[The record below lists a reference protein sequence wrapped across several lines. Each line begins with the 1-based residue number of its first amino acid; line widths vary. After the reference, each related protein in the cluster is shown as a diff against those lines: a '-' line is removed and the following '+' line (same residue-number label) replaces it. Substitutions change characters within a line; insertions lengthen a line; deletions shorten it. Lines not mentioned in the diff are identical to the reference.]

1 MLFSFFKKK
10 EKPHDTTIL
19 YGTHSGN
26 SKYIAREL
34 SKVLTAQGIAN
45 RTVDMGHYNAQELA
59 REKRILIVVSTHG
72 DGEPPLAAERFC
84 KALQALESLP
94 NLLFSVCALGD
105 SSYSLFCE
113 TGRHIDR
120 RLEQLGATRFV
131 ERADC
136 DADFAITAGRWISN
150 VCKKLQTNSPSEVIL
165 KSNQSSLTAT
175 LTKRERLSGTMS
187 SKEVYHLEF
196 AFNGTRINYQ
206 PGDTVGFTPAS
217 APTAQPRYY
226 SVASSP
232 LLVPNGFHLTVKT
245 QPGGLC
251 SPQLNEQIAEGD
263 ALHFTHKPS
272 VFRLKPN
279 DPSPLILIAT
289 GVGVAPFRGFLQQIA
304 QTTPR
309 RKVWLIYGDRNP
321 ESDFLYAREWETWL
335 QNGHLTRFDPV
346 FSKGNQPEYVQDVLQ
361 NRAKEIAK
369 WIDQNAQ
376 IYVCGS
382 IPMGAGV
389 RQQLSELV
397 KKHATKR
404 TNFDELIE
412 NNQYC
417 EEIY

>member
-1 MLFSFFKKK
+1 MC
-10 EKPHDTTIL
+10 H
-19 YGTHSGN
+19 
-26 SKYIAREL
+26 
-34 SKVLTAQGIAN
+34 
-45 RTVDMGHYNAQELA
+45 
-59 REKRILIVVSTHG
+59 
-72 DGEPPLAAERFC
+72 
-84 KALQALESLP
+84 
-94 NLLFSVCALGD
+94 
-105 SSYSLFCE
+105 
-113 TGRHIDR
+113 
-120 RLEQLGATRFV
+120 
-131 ERADC
+131 
-136 DADFAITAGRWISN
+136 
-150 VCKKLQTNSPSEVIL
+150 
-165 KSNQSSLTAT
+165 
-175 LTKRERLSGTMS
+175 
-187 SKEVYHLEF
+187 
-196 AFNGTRINYQ
+196 
-206 PGDTVGFTPAS
+206 
-217 APTAQPRYY
+217 
-226 SVASSP
+226 
-232 LLVPNGFHLTVKT
+232 
-245 QPGGLC
+245 

-263 ALHFTHKPS
+263 TMQFTHKPS

-289 GVGVAPFRGFLQQIA
+289 GVGVAPFRGFIQQIA

-321 ESDFLYAREWETWL
+321 ESDCLYAREWETWL